1 MTMPRTKTKSV
12 KVIDAPIKDLL
23 HDGSKD
29 FEKLFQRRLNELDIA
44 QDIIMRRKALGL
56 SQIKLAQLAGVN
68 QPLISKIESGDFKN
82 FEVRTLIRIA
92 TALNARYDF
101 NLIIEQPQPKTGQ
114 PPKSTDRPSA
124 RAAARG

>member
-1 MTMPRTKTKSV
+1 V
-12 KVIDAPIKDLL
+12 KIIDTPPKDLL
-23 HDGSKD
+23 HDGSEE
-29 FEKLFQRRLNELDIA
+29 FEKLFQRRLKELDIA
-44 QDIIMRRKALGL
+44 QDIIKRRKSLGL

-101 NLIIEQPQPKTGQ
+101 NLIVDQQQSKTKHLSS
-114 PPKSTDRPSA
+114 PAA

>member
-1 MTMPRTKTKSV
+1 MTRTKTKSV
-12 KVIDAPIKDLL
+12 KIIDTPPKDLL
-23 HDGSKD
+23 HDGSEE
-29 FEKLFQRRLNELDIA
+29 FEKLFQRRLKELDIA
-44 QDIIMRRKALGL
+44 QDIIKRRKSLGL

-101 NLIIEQPQPKTGQ
+101 NLIVDQQQSKTKHLSS
-114 PPKSTDRPSA
+114 PAA

>member
-1 MTMPRTKTKSV
+1 MPSTKSKSV
-12 KVIDAPIKDLL
+12 KVISVSIKDML
-23 HDGSKD
+23 HDGSKE
-29 FEKLFQRRLNELDIA
+29 FETLFKRRLKELDIA
-44 QDIIMRRKALGL
+44 RDIFKRRKALGL
-56 SQIKLAQLAGVN
+56 SQEKLAERAGVT

-101 NLIIEQPQPKTGQ
+101 KLIADQPTPKPARPVRQG
-114 PPKSTDRPSA
+114 DRPAA